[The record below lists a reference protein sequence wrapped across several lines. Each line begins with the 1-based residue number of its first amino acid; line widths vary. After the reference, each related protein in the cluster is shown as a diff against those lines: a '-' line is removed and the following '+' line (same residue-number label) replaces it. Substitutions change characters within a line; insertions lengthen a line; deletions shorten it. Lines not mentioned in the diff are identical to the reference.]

1 MKGARARVIKKV
13 VNNPIDLG
21 KTRIEIIKETMETK
35 ELVMKSLKGFLKA
48 SLSVISF
55 SRTI

>member
-1 MKGARARVIKKV
+1 MKGARASVIKKV

-21 KTRIEIIKETMETK
+21 KTKIEIIKETMETK

-48 SLSVISF
+48 SLNVIIF